1 MSWLSHLQSLL
12 ILAMRYFA
20 VLMLLVDFPEVDFG
34 LHFQVLELLPQ
45 LDRGLGSWHLLW
57 LLDYCFVALC
67 WRKILEHGWRTCCYL
82 CSMGCC
88 CSGVLHS
95 LLYSY
100 SLSDSTKVFLWH
112 YLSCFH
118 YWWRPTFVTIWNW
131 AEKMKYSNF
140 LKMHYLDS
148 FGWIGLLWRLLKP
161 MPISCSEFG
170 HFGSLRWD
178 PLIVILGQISTYSFC
193 SWNLP
198 SLMRS

>member
-1 MSWLSHLQSLL
+1 MRCLSHLQSLL
-12 ILAMRYFA
+12 ILAMRHFA
-20 VLMLLVDFPEVDFG
+20 VELLLADFPEFGFG
-34 LHFQVLELLPQ
+34 LQLLAFELLPH
-45 LDRGLGSWHLLW
+45 LDLGFRSCLLPW

-88 CSGVLHS
+88 HSGVLL

-118 YWWRPTFVTIWNW
+118 YWWQPTFSIIMNS
-131 AEKMKYSNF
+131 AEKMKYSSF
-140 LKMHYLDS
+140 LKMNFMDS

-161 MPISCSEFG
+161 MPISCSEFERC
-170 HFGSLRWD
+170 GSSHWN
-178 PLIVILGQISTYSFC
+178 PLIVILDQISTYSFC

-198 SLMRS
+198 SLMSS